1 MRAVLAEEASGL
13 IGRLGFQGAAWIRA
27 VPIYLFLIGIFGIFL
42 PWQRGRIFLDAVIL
56 GAYACL
62 GVVFAAPSAASPF
75 DGRPTIWK
83 AGARVVISV
92 FYGELLAVTMLLLGI
107 ITVYVSNGGRIVVG
121 PNLQS
126 LWECLVFG
134 FMLSLALTTAAVWL
148 SVRFSPTFSRGVVR
162 LIFLGLVAAFYFRSG
177 WLPAIA
183 LRGAAVGL
191 AASILCFLGLTA
203 TLSGS
208 RGSETA

>member
-1 MRAVLAEEASGL
+1 MSGQDFANEGCSGRRSVRPDRSSGL
-13 IGRLGFQGAAWIRA
+13 SGCSLDPGRPHLPVFDRYLRNIPA
-27 VPIYLFLIGIFGIFL
+27 VATWSEFP
-42 PWQRGRIFLDAVIL
+42 DAVIL

-126 LWECLVFG
+126 L
-134 FMLSLALTTAAVWL
+134 
-148 SVRFSPTFSRGVVR
+148 
-162 LIFLGLVAAFYFRSG
+162 
-177 WLPAIA
+177 
-183 LRGAAVGL
+183 
-191 AASILCFLGLTA
+191 
-203 TLSGS
+203 
-208 RGSETA
+208 SE

>member
-42 PWQRGRIFLDAVIL
+42 PWQRGRSFLDAVIL

-92 FYGELLAVTMLLLGI
+92 VYGELLAVTMLLLGI

-126 LWECLVFG
+126 LSECLVFG

-183 LRGAAVGL
+183 LRGAGVGL
-191 AASILCFLGLTA
+191 AAFVLLFLGLST
-203 TLSGS
+203 TLSGV
-208 RGSETA
+208 RRSETA